1 MPVIRVEKT
10 NNYTVM
16 SNYHLQ
22 EKGLSLKAKG
32 LLSLMLSLPKE
43 WDYTIQGLVSICKE
57 NETSIK
63 STLKELKDFNYLKII
78 KKMPNETGT
87 GRIEYEYIIYE
98 KPVNTNKKK
107 KQEGKKQGVEILGVE
122 ILPLEKQPIENQGQ
136 LNIYNKINNNK
147 INNIN
152 NKNKYPSL
160 EEIEKY
166 IKEKNLKVNGKQFYD
181 YFTEGNWVDSK
192 GNKVKNWKQKLL
204 TWNKYQNNNIITSK
218 EKQTNYNNYE
228 KREYE
233 DINKFYKNN

>member
-107 KQEGKKQGVEILGVE
+107 KQEGKKQEVEILGVE
-122 ILPLEKQPIENQGQ
+122 ILPLEKQPVENQGQ

-160 EEIEKY
+160 EEIKNY
-166 IKEKNLKVNGKQFYD
+166 IKEKNLKVDGKQFYE
-181 YFTEGNWVDSK
+181 YFKEGNWVDSK

-204 TWNKYQNNNIITSK
+204 TWNKYQINVIVN
-218 EKQTNYNNYE
+218 KQTNYNNYE

>member
-107 KQEGKKQGVEILGVE
+107 KQEGKKQEVEILGVE
-122 ILPLEKQPIENQGQ
+122 ILPLEKQPVENQGQ

-166 IKEKNLKVNGKQFYD
+166 IEEKNLKVNGKQFYD
-181 YFTEGNWVDSK
+181 YFTEGNWIDSK

-204 TWNKYQNNNIITSK
+204 TWDKYGNSTAKK
-218 EKQTNYNNYE
+218 ETNYNNYE
-228 KREYE
+228 QRTY
-233 DINKFYKNN
+233 DNLDNLYANGR